1 MTVKLEQCPKCK
13 GQVMQH
19 FNVCPHCGEPQGKNL
34 TKPQEYVKLEEDE
47 GNSSNTTVNFRR
59 NFRER

>member
-1 MTVKLEQCPKCK
+1 
-13 GQVMQH
+13 MQH
-19 FNVCPHCGEPQGKNL
+19 FNICPHCGEPQDKNL

-47 GNSSNTTVNFRR
+47 GNSSNTTLNFRR

>member
-1 MTVKLEQCPKCK
+1 
-13 GQVMQH
+13 MQH
-19 FNVCPHCGEPQGKNL
+19 FNVCPHCGEPQGKSL

-47 GNSSNTTVNFRR
+47 SDSSDTTLNFRR